1 MRERFRRGGALT
13 ALLITVFMDMVG
25 FGIIIPLTPFWAE
38 RFGAAPDTVT
48 LLFATYSAFGLAFS
62 FLWGWAS
69 DRWGRKPVLL
79 ASLMGSVLSFL
90 WLGFAEAL
98 WMLFAARAVGGISGA
113 NVAVGQAYIADVTT
127 EKNRARGFG
136 LFGAAF
142 GLGFVLGP
150 AIGGILAGPDPA
162 DPDFRTPFMVA
173 AAMSFVGVV
182 FGLVFLPEPKRRERS
197 GARYSVPAQL
207 AGFARIV
214 AMPAVAVPLL
224 CFTML
229 GFVMGGLE
237 STFAIWAER
246 EVRWGPR
253 ETGFFFAY
261 IGVLLIVVQ
270 GWLVSVLVKRYGEAR
285 GRGAGDR
292 RDGGRYRHAAILGHG
307 PADRR
312 LRRPDDARLRPRSA
326 VADRAHFP
334 RLADRQPGRDPRRHP
349 FDPEPRPGRR
359 TDHGGRAV
367 RGLRAGH
374 AVPGRR
380 GDPRRGVRGRA
391 LPDPRPPR
399 AGRLTARGT
408 ARRERTKTVSFDN
421 FS

>member
-90 WLGFAEAL
+90 WLGFADAL
-98 WMLFAARAVGGISGA
+98 WMLFAARAIGGISGA

-173 AAMSFVGVV
+173 AAMSFAGVV
-182 FGLVFLPEPKRRERS
+182 FGLLFLPEPERRERS
-197 GARYSVPAQL
+197 GSRYSAAAQL
-207 AGFARIV
+207 AGFAKIV

-246 EVRWGPR
+246 EVHWGPR

-261 IGVLLIVVQ
+261 IGVLLIVIQ
-270 GWLVSVLVKRYGEAR
+270 GWLVGVLVRRFGEAR
-285 GRGAGDR
+285 IAAPAIAAMAAGIGMLPWSDTIPLIAVSGALMTLGYGLGQPSLTALISRASPADSQGAILGVTHSMQSLVRVLGPITAGALFAAYGRDMPFLVG
-292 RDGGRYRHAAILGHG
+292 AAIL
-307 PADRR
+307 
-312 LRRPDDARLRPRSA
+312 A
-326 VADRAHFP
+326 VAFAVALTLVRF
-334 RLADRQPGRDPRRHP
+334 RS
-349 FDPEPRPGRR
+349 
-359 TDHGGRAV
+359 GRA
-367 RGLRAGH
+367 G
-374 AVPGRR
+374 
-380 GDPRRGVRGRA
+380 
-391 LPDPRPPR
+391 
-399 AGRLTARGT
+399 
-408 ARRERTKTVSFDN
+408 
-421 FS
+421 